1 MGSITRAAALA
12 AAASVGLQ
20 TADAGFVY
28 SSSVRSVAA
37 ATPASSDL
45 GITTAFGVWF
55 DSASSSGAGLTA
67 LANQGSNL
75 GLNEMSFV
83 GAAQVLGGGGG
94 LSASSNADLTFV
106 AMGDDPSAS
115 LVDIAWI
122 IGLSEDFTGGG
133 TASVLVKLTD
143 LTLGT
148 MRLMLSSDT
157 TAAGTLTVVA
167 GNNYRLE
174 VFASANA
181 TSSGSAF
188 GSFNATFSIIPGP
201 ATAALLALAG
211 VVGRGRRRR

>member
-37 ATPASSDL
+37 ATPASSDS
-45 GITTAFGVWF
+45 GITTAFGIWF

-83 GAAQVLGGGGG
+83 GAAQVLGGNGA
-94 LSASSNADLTFV
+94 SASSAADLTFV
-106 AMGDDPSAS
+106 AFGDDPSAS
-115 LVDIAWI
+115 LVDISWI

-133 TASVLVKLTD
+133 TASVWVKLTD

-181 TSSGSAF
+181 TSSGSGF
-188 GSFNATFSIIPGP
+188 GSFNATFSIVPGP
-201 ATAALLALAG
+201 ATAALLAIAG
-211 VVGRGRRRR
+211 VVARGRRRR

>member
-12 AAASVGLQ
+12 AAAFVGLQ
-20 TADAGFVY
+20 AADAGFVY
-28 SSSVRSVAA
+28 ASSARAVAA
-37 ATPASSDL
+37 ATPSSSDS
-45 GITTAFGVWF
+45 GNSSAFGVWF
-55 DSASSSGAGLTA
+55 DTASSSGAGLTA

-83 GAAQVLGGGGG
+83 GAAQVLGGNG
-94 LSASSNADLTFV
+94 ASSSSTADLTFV

-115 LVDIAWI
+115 LVDISWI

-133 TASVLVKLTD
+133 TASVWVKLTD

-174 VFASANA
+174 VFASAS
-181 TSSGSAF
+181 TSSAGSGF
-188 GSFNATFSIIPGP
+188 GSFNASFTIVPVPGS
-201 ATAALLALAG
+201 AALIALAAA
-211 VVGRGRRRR
+211 VGRGRRRR